1 MILLVAT
8 RSHHKLLEIRS
19 LLSAVPGLQLL
30 DLNDAG
36 VPFAPEEEHLEPH
49 DTFEENAVSKARYF
63 QARSGLPTVADDS
76 GLEVM
81 ALGGAPGVRSKR
93 FAPGVEVEGHDLDVA
108 NNRHLM
114 RRLAGRAERSRAARF
129 VCVAALVDGERPPL
143 VCRGEAP
150 GVILEVG
157 RGSGGFG
164 YDPLFLDVELGKTFA
179 ELSHEEKN
187 ERSHRGRA
195 FRMLAEKLAGEG

>member
-8 RSHHKLLEIRS
+8 RSHHKLVEIRS
-19 LLSAVPGLQLL
+19 LLSGVPDLQVL
-30 DLNDAG
+30 DLNEAG
-36 VPFAPEEEHLEPH
+36 VPFDPEEEHLEPH
-49 DTFEENAVSKARYF
+49 DTFEENALSKARHF

-76 GLEVM
+76 GLEVP

-93 FAPGVEVEGHDLDVA
+93 FAPGVDAEGHELDVA

-114 RRLAGRAERSRAARF
+114 RRLAGRAAQSRAARF
-129 VCVAALVDGERPPL
+129 VCVAALVDGDQPPV

-150 GVILEVG
+150 GVILETE

-164 YDPLFLDVELGKTFA
+164 YDPLFFDPELGKTFA
-179 ELSHEEKN
+179 ELTPEEKN

-195 FRMLAEKLAGEG
+195 FRMLATKLAGRT